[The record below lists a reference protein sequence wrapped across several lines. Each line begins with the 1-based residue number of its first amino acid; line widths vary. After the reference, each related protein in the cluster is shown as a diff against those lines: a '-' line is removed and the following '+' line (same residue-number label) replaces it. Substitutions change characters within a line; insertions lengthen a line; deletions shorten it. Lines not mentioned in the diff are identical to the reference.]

1 MQIATL
7 SYQYD
12 PKENVNGD
20 SRAKLRNRRILT
32 TLANPQ
38 KKSKQRQSLF
48 SDLSIHSNVPLP
60 PIARNGKRP
69 SSIRIKGSS
78 LPSSKLGESS
88 ANLFN
93 HQSRSHSR
101 QSNKSDISGVRSR
114 SVCLEKKTHI
124 FLNI

>member
-20 SRAKLRNRRILT
+20 SRAKLRHRRVLT
-32 TLANPQ
+32 TLTNPQ
-38 KKSKQRQSLF
+38 KKYKHRQSF
-48 SDLSIHSNVPLP
+48 LSSLSTNSTIPLP
-60 PIARNGKRP
+60 PIARDGKRP

-88 ANLFN
+88 AVSFN
-93 HQSRSHSR
+93 H
-101 QSNKSDISGVRSR
+101 K
-114 SVCLEKKTHI
+114 
-124 FLNI
+124 